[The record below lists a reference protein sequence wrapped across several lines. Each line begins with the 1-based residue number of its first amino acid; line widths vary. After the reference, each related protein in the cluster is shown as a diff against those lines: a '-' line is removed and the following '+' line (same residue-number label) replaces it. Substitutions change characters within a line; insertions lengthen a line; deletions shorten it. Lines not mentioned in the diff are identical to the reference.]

1 MAAHES
7 SLLYAKTD
15 TKDHEDNNKNN
26 HEKDDAIESGGGES
40 EETHHKVTRS
50 TVIFAL
56 CAAVNSCN
64 LGYDVGVNTNAGP
77 KIQKYFDLTDVQLE
91 LFLGSINFWSMFGA
105 LMAHHVTDKY
115 GRRKT
120 FLTAA
125 IGFLVG
131 ILIMATAQSYQVL
144 MFGRLFIG
152 LGVGVGLAIDPLYI
166 AEVSPAHA
174 RGKLVSWSE
183 VALNVGIVFGFA
195 TGLVLYTLEDGLQ
208 WRIMLSCGAIMPTL
222 MIYLV
227 LYVMPESPR
236 WLVAQH
242 QEVAARV
249 VLEQIYPPGM

>member
-7 SLLYAKTD
+7 QQYAKTD
-15 TKDHEDNNKNN
+15 TKDQDDNNENN
-26 HEKDDAIESGGGES
+26 HEKDGVMKSVGGE
-40 EETHHKVTRS
+40 EILHHKVTRS

-64 LGYDVGVNTNAGP
+64 LGYDIGVNTNAGP
-77 KIQKYFDLTDVQLE
+77 KIQIYFDLTDVQLE
-91 LFLGSINFWSMFGA
+91 LLLGSINFWSMFGA

-131 ILIMATAQSYQVL
+131 IFIMAAAQSYRVL

-183 VALNVGIVFGFA
+183 VAVNVGIVFGFS
-195 TGLVLYTLEDGLQ
+195 TGLLLHTLEDGLQ

-249 VLEQIYPPGM
+249 VLEQIYPPGK